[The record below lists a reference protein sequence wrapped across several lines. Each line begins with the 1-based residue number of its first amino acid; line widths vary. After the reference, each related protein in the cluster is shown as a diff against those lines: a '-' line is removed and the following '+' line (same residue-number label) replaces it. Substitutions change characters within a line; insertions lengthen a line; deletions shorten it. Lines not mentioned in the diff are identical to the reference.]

1 MTVTSSLEERI
12 EAFMAMSIAYL
23 SYDHHSDFSLTEEI
37 ANLVSD
43 TGHQDV
49 NRVSR
54 DDSH

>member
-43 TGHQDV
+43 TAQQDT
-49 NRVSR
+49 NLVSR